1 MAALF
6 TVLFIGLL
14 VHMYGDAFI
23 GEAISQQEIEA
34 ILEKSGNNFALALK
48 AVRARTVTTTTATP
62 LPLATPDPQPTTQAP
77 PPEEATTTAPPA

>member
-14 VHMYGDAFI
+14 VHMYGDAFV

-48 AVRARTVTTTTATP
+48 AIRARTTTTTATP
-62 LPLATPDPQPTTQAP
+62 QPLTTPDFQSTTQAP
-77 PPEEATTTAPPA
+77 PPVDDATTTPPA

>member
-14 VHMYGDAFI
+14 VHMYGDAFV

-34 ILEKSGNNFALALK
+34 ILEKSGSNFALALK
-48 AVRARTVTTTTATP
+48 AVRARITTTTTATP
-62 LPLATPDPQPTTQAP
+62 QPLTTPDFQSTTQAP
-77 PPEEATTTAPPA
+77 PPVDDATTTPPA